1 MARERLLFRTRG
13 FPSDKF
19 IISPAETSFKNYFLK
34 GVFLLYNELQ
44 RTEFNGVLVLTTQQI
59 AEAYGTDTD
68 IITRNFN
75 RNKERYQK
83 GKHFIC
89 LEGNDLKEFKTN
101 GQIDLPLKINKLYLW
116 TEKGAFLHAKSLNT
130 DNAWEVY
137 DRLVDDYFRQKQKRV
152 DYSQLSP
159 ELRMFYTIADEQ
171 ARIELQQKKQAE
183 QIRKVENRV
192 ESIREVVAINSD
204 SWRTETSNLI
214 KKIGIALGGGLAY
227 SEVRNEI
234 YGLLEKRMGV
244 NLGMRLTNKRRRMAE
259 EGVSKTARDKVTLV
273 DVIAEDKKLI
283 EGYIAIVKETAIKY
297 GVGK

>member
-1 MARERLLFRTRG
+1 M
-13 FPSDKF
+13 
-19 IISPAETSFKNYFLK
+19 
-34 GVFLLYNELQ
+34 YNELQ

-183 QIRKVENRV
+183 QIRKVEQT
-192 ESIREVVAINSD
+192 RERFNAAQI
-204 SWRTETSNLI
+204 
-214 KKIGIALGGGLAY
+214 
-227 SEVRNEI
+227 
-234 YGLLEKRMGV
+234 
-244 NLGMRLTNKRRRMAE
+244 
-259 EGVSKTARDKVTLV
+259 
-273 DVIAEDKKLI
+273 
-283 EGYIAIVKETAIKY
+283 
-297 GVGK
+297 

>member
-1 MARERLLFRTRG
+1 MNSIGTYNPNTQTYLTPIEMALGVDAQGMTTARKLYEFLGLAPGQFARWAKRNIIDNDFATENEDYWGFDIDVEGNRTIDYRLTAHFAKKLSVKGNSEKSEQAREYFTRV
-13 FPSDKF
+13 
-19 IISPAETSFKNYFLK
+19 E
-34 GVFLLYNELQ
+34 
-44 RTEFNGVLVLTTQQI
+44 
-59 AEAYGTDTD
+59 
-68 IITRNFN
+68 
-75 RNKERYQK
+75 ER
-83 GKHFIC
+83 
-89 LEGNDLKEFKTN
+89 
-101 GQIDLPLKINKLYLW
+101 
-116 TEKGAFLHAKSLNT
+116 
-130 DNAWEVY
+130 V
-137 DRLVDDYFRQKQKRV
+137 KQKAI

-159 ELRMFYTIADEQ
+159 ELQMFQRIFNSVAEQ
-171 ARIELQQKKQAE
+171 QLEQKRQAE

>member
-1 MARERLLFRTRG
+1 MEDLKIIENEMVPVYETDKGIKVVNGRELHKVLGSKQDFSTWVKKRLSDCEAEENEDFERFHRKMEANNATLIDYLIRLDIAKEMAMLER
-13 FPSDKF
+13 
-19 IISPAETSFKNYFLK
+19 
-34 GVFLLYNELQ
+34 NE
-44 RTEFNGVLVLTTQQI
+44 
-59 AEAYGTDTD
+59 
-68 IITRNFN
+68 
-75 RNKERYQK
+75 K
-83 GKHFIC
+83 GKQVRRYFI
-89 LEGNDLKEFKTN
+89 EVEKRHQKSK
-101 GQIDLPLKINKLYLW
+101 ID
-116 TEKGAFLHAKSLNT
+116 
-130 DNAWEVY
+130 
-137 DRLVDDYFRQKQKRV
+137 R
-152 DYSQLSP
+152 SQLSP
-159 ELRMFYTIADEQ
+159 QMQMFYAIADEQ
-171 ARIELQQKKQAE
+171 AKLELAQKRQAE

-259 EGVSKTARDKVTLV
+259 EGASKTARDKVTLV

>member
-1 MARERLLFRTRG
+1 M
-13 FPSDKF
+13 
-19 IISPAETSFKNYFLK
+19 
-34 GVFLLYNELQ
+34 YNELQ
-44 RTEFNGVLVLTTQQI
+44 RTEFNGVLVLTTQQL
-59 AEAYGTDTD
+59 AEAYDTSTDT
-68 IITRNFN
+68 ITRNFN
-75 RNKERYQK
+75 RNKDRYAE
-83 GKHFIC
+83 GKHYIA
-89 LEGNDLKEFKTN
+89 LEGDEKNRFLDQGQNVRGLRNAKT
-101 GQIDLPLKINKLYLW
+101 LYLW

>member
-1 MARERLLFRTRG
+1 M
-13 FPSDKF
+13 
-19 IISPAETSFKNYFLK
+19 
-34 GVFLLYNELQ
+34 YNELQ

-227 SEVRNEI
+227 SAVRNEI

-259 EGVSKTARDKVTLV
+259 EGASKTARDKVTLV

>member
-1 MARERLLFRTRG
+1 MLFRTRG

-19 IISPAETSFKNYFLK
+19 IISPAEASFKNYFLK

-44 RTEFNGVLVLTTQQI
+44 RTEFNGVLVLTTQQL
-59 AEAYGTDTD
+59 AEAYDTSTDT
-68 IITRNFN
+68 ITRNFN
-75 RNKERYQK
+75 RNKDRYAE
-83 GKHFIC
+83 GKHYIA
-89 LEGNDLKEFKTN
+89 LEGDEKNRFLDQGQNVRGLRNAKT
-101 GQIDLPLKINKLYLW
+101 LYLW

-204 SWRTETSNLI
+204 SWRTETSSLI